1 MPIKNLQKISTL
13 PQDIK
18 EKIEVVLQT
27 RNNVSR
33 FPLLKGNEYIWGIWD
48 YSNRDF
54 TTWCAKLI
62 VSYFFLSYMQLLEQF
77 LEKKYSNISKI
88 EIDRDKDLDINI
100 QQIQA
105 NFQGKINKDDYEWIN
120 QDILMPIA
128 RAITCV
134 TSDYITSLNDL
145 VALSNLGNK
154 QLDILNKYPEQGD
167 EKEYQLRESL
177 LTYIDNLI
185 SAKFIDPNQWKIQ
198 SLEKVKS
205 FRLYG
210 EMPQEK
216 VGIEVTIGQSEQ
228 MPQKLEYKD
237 TIKGISMSE
246 EIPNS
251 ISN

>member
-167 EKEYQLRESL
+167 EKEI
-177 LTYIDNLI
+177 TYN
-185 SAKFIDPNQWKIQ
+185 
-198 SLEKVKS
+198 
-205 FRLYG
+205 
-210 EMPQEK
+210 
-216 VGIEVTIGQSEQ
+216 
-228 MPQKLEYKD
+228 
-237 TIKGISMSE
+237 
-246 EIPNS
+246 
-251 ISN
+251 